1 MGKKLFLVSILIAV
15 VLSFAA
21 ALELKT
27 GKIRLVLHENVG
39 RFSIYYLSDVKTNT
53 YIPLLLD
60 QDPRTTVLTVLLN
73 NKTIRMG
80 EAAGFTFTT
89 EKTIDGGMFAW
100 KSPSLEVYQNF
111 SFLKSKESAL
121 VDTVK
126 ITLTIKNPGDSDVSV
141 GVRYLLDSYL
151 GEASQNHFSS
161 PSKARYLEE
170 SSLRPSIKDFY
181 FVSMDPSSPSDSG
194 LQVMLMGEGI
204 TPVSEAIFANWKRLN
219 ENPWKY
225 QINPSRNF
233 NQLPYSINDS
243 AAALY
248 YEEEVLKKGNQREI
262 VTILGN
268 RSSGFFESM
277 TASSSNIS
285 NLLQQASAQKDG
297 QSSDVLGSLK
307 TDLLTVED
315 LLRQINTR
323 LGSAQPLTG
332 DEILI
337 LQRVLDELKQ
347 RKSRYE

>member
-1 MGKKLFLVSILIAV
+1 MGKKVSLGLVLFIAV
-15 VLSFAA
+15 LASVGT
-21 ALELKT
+21 LELQT
-27 GKIRLVLHENVG
+27 GRIRLVLHENIG
-39 RFSIYYLSDVKTNT
+39 RFSLYYLNDVKTNT

-80 EAAGFTFTT
+80 ETAGFTLTT
-89 EKTIDGGMFAW
+89 EKTVDGGLFTW
-100 KSPSLEVYQNF
+100 KSSSLEVYQNF
-111 SFLKSKESAL
+111 SFIKSKESAF
-121 VDTVK
+121 VDAVK
-126 ITLTIKNPGDSDVSV
+126 ITLTLKNTGDADASV
-141 GVRYLLDSYL
+141 GAKYLLDTYL

-170 SSLRPSIKDFY
+170 TSLKPSLKDFY
-181 FVSMDPSSPSDSG
+181 FFSADPTASTGIG

-204 TPVSEAIFANWKRLN
+204 TPVSEVVFANWKRLN

-225 QINPSRNF
+225 QTNSSRNF
-233 NQLPYSINDS
+233 NLLPYSINDS

-248 YEEEVLKKGNQREI
+248 YDEEVLRKGDKREI
-262 VTILGN
+262 VTIMGN
-268 RSSGFFESM
+268 RSSGFFE
-277 TASSSNIS
+277 ASAAASSNIS

-297 QSSDVLGSLK
+297 RTGDLLGALK
-307 TDLLTVED
+307 SDLLTVED
-315 LLRQINTR
+315 LIRQINTR

-332 DEILI
+332 DEVLI